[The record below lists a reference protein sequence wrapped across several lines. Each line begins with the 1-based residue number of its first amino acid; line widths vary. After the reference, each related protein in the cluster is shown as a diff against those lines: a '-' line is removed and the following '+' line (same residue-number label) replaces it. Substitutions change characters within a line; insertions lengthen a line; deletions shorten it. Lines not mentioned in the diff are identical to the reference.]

1 MPAIALAAIRADGP
15 RVIHFLHN
23 TQALFVFSPQP
34 AVPTSSRVC
43 RNGSI
48 PADARSVHTIPDVYI
63 LPENACT
70 RNSDIQGLSVPS
82 PVPSHLR
89 LGQASTSPAEI
100 LLRVAFP
107 RPTFGYLLPGRLG
120 SPHRRRGAADE
131 AVEPVVV
138 GPRRT
143 FGTYRKW
150 PWTSPGWR
158 ARRPRGVFGWRGCRR
173 AWRASSRYCWPC
185 AARPRRCAAG
195 LGGVSRVVILRVAL
209 ATRRISPRSWLSRCS
224 HGETLRFSLR
234 VTALAGG
241 QPRRGGFR
249 DPPRMAGGIGP
260 SRPLLLENWRGVW
273 HLLLRS
279 PARRVGKQRLH
290 LLGGQFFQP

>member
-158 ARRPRGVFGWRGCRR
+158 AWAERGFRPARMPRPLASLMALLLALCRTSAAMRGGSRGRVSRCHSEGRLGDPKNLATILAVSLFPRRDPSLFAQGDSLGWRSTKARWVSGPTAHGRR
-173 AWRASSRYCWPC
+173 HRPVSAAS
-185 AARPRRCAAG
+185 A
-195 LGGVSRVVILRVAL
+195 
-209 ATRRISPRSWLSRCS
+209 
-224 HGETLRFSLR
+224 
-234 VTALAGG
+234 
-241 QPRRGGFR
+241 
-249 DPPRMAGGIGP
+249 
-260 SRPLLLENWRGVW
+260 
-273 HLLLRS
+273 
-279 PARRVGKQRLH
+279 
-290 LLGGQFFQP
+290 